1 LSIQRLAIRALLAAV
16 LIASPGLAYFLDS
29 DPSTSADLR
38 KIELQVH
45 QAVNKARSSRHLPEL
60 AWNEPL
66 AAEARRH
73 AARIVDAHFFAHR
86 DPVRGDID
94 RRLDRS
100 GIEWMRCA
108 ENLYEGDSD
117 ELANEAVKTWLLSE
131 GHRKN
136 IMDSMFSDAGVGVAV
151 KRDRTLVIVQEF
163 IFK

>member
-1 LSIQRLAIRALLAAV
+1 MLCIAIMLTA
-16 LIASPGLAYFLDS
+16 PGLAFFLEP
-29 DPSTSADLR
+29 DPADAVDLH

-45 QAVNKARSSRHLPEL
+45 QAVNQARNSRHLPEL

-73 AARIVDAHFFAHR
+73 ASRIVSGRFFAHQ

-94 RRLDRS
+94 RRLNRS

-108 ENLYEGDSD
+108 ENLYEGDNH
-117 ELANEAVKTWLLSE
+117 ELAKEAVKAWLLSE
-131 GHRKN
+131 GHRRN
-136 IMDSMFSDAGVGVAV
+136 MLDSMFSDAGVGIAFKKDKTV
-151 KRDRTLVIVQEF
+151 VIVQEY